1 NRPDAFTPDT
11 DFCLGPTAVGGILA
25 AAGFCAHGI
34 AGAGGVG
41 REMAAWLLDGYPTM
55 DLWEMDVRRF
65 GAHYQSTRYTLS
77 RVVENYESYYDIRYP
92 GDDRKAGRPLK
103 ISSAYDWHE
112 AHGAVFGEKSAW
124 ERVNFYTVN
133 EDPAHEHLRPRG
145 WAGKN
150 WSTAIVTESLAT
162 RNKVGLYD
170 ESSFSKIAITGTG
183 AAGWLEHLCANKV
196 AKGTGSVTYTQL
208 LNDKGG
214 IECDVTITQTGDDAF
229 RMISGTALHSHDM
242 SWLREH
248 LPADGSVTLK
258 DITAELTCFGIWG
271 PDTREL
277 LQPLVGQDLTTA
289 SMPFLSMRSIAI
301 SGIPVQL
308 VRVTFVGEL
317 GYEIYAPWEQ
327 GKKLWELLWNAG
339 KPFGMV
345 ACGYKAIDSLRAEKG
360 YVYWGSDISPDET
373 PMESGLGFA
382 VSKTKDFL
390 GKEAM
395 LARPIHKKLVTI
407 VLDDPRAV
415 VLSNEPVRV
424 NGNLVGRCTS
434 GAFGSSLG
442 WSIAF
447 AYLPAGL
454 SSPETDVEILVF
466 GDWIPGKVKQGPLY
480 DPKG

>member
-1 NRPDAFTPDT
+1 
-11 DFCLGPTAVGGILA
+11 
-25 AAGFCAHGI
+25 
-34 AGAGGVG
+34 
-41 REMAAWLLDGYPTM
+41 
-55 DLWEMDVRRF
+55 
-65 GAHYQSTRYTLS
+65 
-77 RVVENYESYYDIRYP
+77 
-92 GDDRKAGRPLK
+92 
-103 ISSAYDWHE
+103 
-112 AHGAVFGEKSAW
+112 
-124 ERVNFYTVN
+124 
-133 EDPAHEHLRPRG
+133 
-145 WAGKN
+145 
-150 WSTAIVTESLAT
+150 
-162 RNKVGLYD
+162 
-170 ESSFSKIAITGTG
+170 
-183 AAGWLEHLCANKV
+183 
-196 AKGTGSVTYTQL
+196 
-208 LNDKGG
+208 
-214 IECDVTITQTGDDAF
+214 QTGDDAF

-289 SMPFLSMRSIAI
+289 SMPFLSMRSTAI

-415 VLSNEPVRV
+415 VLNNEPVRV

-480 DPKG
+480 DPKGLRVRS